1 MKKKILFVMH
11 SLHCGGAEKSLISL
25 LESIDYTHYEVDLLL
40 FKKEGIFLNK
50 VPEEVK
56 ILNEPINYNL
66 FDMPIKKAVLLCLKE
81 GNLTTALQRIQAG
94 YIFKNEVNRAK
105 CDQKVWK
112 YVSKSI
118 KGLETYYDMAVGYL
132 EKAPTYF
139 INEKVIA
146 KKKVGWVHTNYTSS
160 GMDNIIDYPHYKELD
175 YIVTV
180 SDQCRE
186 SLVDNFNKLSD
197 KITVI
202 HNILSPTVIN
212 RLSLSSNVQDEMSND
227 TINIV
232 TVARLCHVK
241 GIDIAIRACKL
252 LIENGYKVEWYVLGI
267 GSKDENEEYKKLI
280 QTENLQKSFKLL
292 GVKENPY
299 PYIRKADIYVQPSR
313 FEGKSIAIEEAKILS
328 KPIVITNF
336 STSKDQI
343 ENEENGLIVDIDPQS
358 VFRGI
363 VRMIEEEHFRSHL
376 IWNLQSELLGNELEV
391 KKFYA
396 LLN

>member
-1 MKKKILFVMH
+1 MH

-81 GNLTTALQRIQAG
+81 GNLTTALNRIQAG

-112 YVSKSI
+112 YVSKSV

-146 KKKVGWVHTNYTSS
+146 KKKIGWVHTNYTSS
-160 GMDNIIDYPHYKELD
+160 GMDNIMDYPHYQKLD
-175 YIVTV
+175 HMVTV
-180 SDQCRE
+180 SDQCKE

-212 RLSLSSNVQDEMSND
+212 RLSLSSNIQDEMSNG

-313 FEGKSIAIEEAKILS
+313 FEGKSIAIEEAKILN

-363 VRMIEEEHFRSHL
+363 VRMIEEEHLRNHL
-376 IWNLQSELLGNELEV
+376 IWSLQSELLGNELEV